1 MNSVLFLI
9 LGAGIAILLVG
20 AVVVVVMA
28 SGPKS
33 QKKRMQELHTRHFA
47 RQPWDAESA
56 DGRGN
61 R

>member
-1 MNSVLFLI
+1 MNTIFLVLF
-9 LGAGIAILLVG
+9 AGIAILLVG

-28 SGPKS
+28 SGSKS
-33 QKKRMQELHTRHFA
+33 QKQRMENLHARHMA
-47 RQPWDAESA
+47 RQPWDAQSA

>member
-1 MNSVLFLI
+1 MNMIFYI
-9 LGAGIAILLVG
+9 LGAGIAILLIG
-20 AVVVVVMA
+20 AIVVVVMA

-33 QKKRMQELHTRHFA
+33 QQKRMRDIQTRHIA

-56 DGRGN
+56 NGRGN

>member
-1 MNSVLFLI
+1 MNMIFYI

-20 AVVVVVMA
+20 AIIVVVMA

-33 QKKRMQELHTRHFA
+33 RQQRMREVQTRHIA

-56 DGRGN
+56 NGRSN

>member
-1 MNSVLFLI
+1 MNMIFYI
-9 LGAGIAILLVG
+9 LGAGIAILLIG
-20 AVVVVVMA
+20 AIVVVVMA
-28 SGPKS
+28 SGSKS
-33 QKKRMQELHTRHFA
+33 QSRRMQDLHTRHVA

>member
-20 AVVVVVMA
+20 AVVVVMA